1 MDGSASNLAP
11 RCTRFAGCRRFQQRG
26 FTIVELIAVVIL
38 LSILGVF
45 AMGRMTSPA
54 MFAPAIVSEALVAQL
69 RAAQQI
75 AVSRRDAVVSV
86 TVDQQGADWRL
97 RIESDVDGVMRVER
111 VDADGTTMTATSG
124 GVTGML
130 DVSSALT
137 LSFDHAGDLDAVS
150 IGGVAGVPAAGVAVS
165 VAGDSVR
172 QICIYPSGYANSDA
186 CS

>member
-1 MDGSASNLAP
+1 
-11 RCTRFAGCRRFQQRG
+11 
-26 FTIVELIAVVIL
+26 
-38 LSILGVF
+38 
-45 AMGRMTSPA
+45 
-54 MFAPAIVSEALVAQL
+54 
-69 RAAQQI
+69 
-75 AVSRRDAVVSV
+75 
-86 TVDQQGADWRL
+86 
-97 RIESDVDGVMRVER
+97 
-111 VDADGTTMTATSG
+111 MTATSG

-137 LSFDHAGDLDAVS
+137 LFFDHAGDLDAVS